1 MRSLPLFRVIRLF
14 AAIALCVVGS
24 IVGNAAEFR
33 LGVLQ
38 PCVTS
43 AARPQQIQDEAVEYT
58 TGLVLGTRLLDIGD
72 ADKGIAYLEIGET
85 AARNLSLRSGV
96 GSFSD

>member
-1 MRSLPLFRVIRLF
+1 MSRVSAISQLPSF
-14 AAIALCVVGS
+14 S
-24 IVGNAAEFR
+24 HAAEFR
-33 LGVLQ
+33 LSVVQPFVL
-38 PCVTS
+38 S
-43 AARPQQIQDEAVEYT
+43 YDGRPQLIQDEAVEYT